1 MSTGEPLFQLL
12 YLSRLAPSCD
22 FAVVKDIVAVARH
35 HNPPAGISG
44 SLLFDGERF
53 CQLLEG
59 AEATVRALMDRIERD
74 TRHTDLLV
82 LSAALTERG
91 RLLPHWRS
99 GYCDVHQLEGFD
111 GADGLRGQR
120 ALDTFMSVLHGAD
133 VE

>member
-1 MSTGEPLFQLL
+1 MSTGDPVFQLL
-12 YLSRLAPSCD
+12 YLSRLAAGCD
-22 FAVVKDIVAVARH
+22 FAVVKHIVAVSRRC
-35 HNPPAGISG
+35 NPPAGIGG

-59 AEATVRALMDRIERD
+59 AEATVRALMDRIGRD
-74 TRHTDLLV
+74 PRHTDLLV
-82 LSAALTERG
+82 LSAAWSQRG

-133 VE
+133 ME